1 MGDAAQPDQAHMD
14 KGLIS
19 SKGSTGPK
27 RALLEDAELMG
38 AAGGDLFGRDLLGDT
53 SYEDGV
59 QMLLGIVDENGPGRV
74 RASIKTCYVSCTICL
89 LLQLFMS
96 VADLLLGAPVMGMGR
111 GSYAGHAGWRLSLVC
126 LISMCLD
133 FKGIAITPLMNSVQL
148 SVLDTL
154 RDGGGHLVR

>member
-1 MGDAAQPDQAHMD
+1 MPKAYLNASAGKEAARSGPHAGAGRLVGDAAQPDQAHMD

-74 RASIKTCYVSCTICL
+74 SASIKTCYVSCTIRL

-111 GSYAGHAGWRLSLVC
+111 GSYAGHAGWRLLFGVP
-126 LISMCLD
+126 D
-133 FKGIAITPLMNSVQL
+133 FNVP
-148 SVLDTL
+148 
-154 RDGGGHLVR
+154 